1 MSNQNNIQDFDNFFK
16 ESFGNFQPEPP
27 AGVFEAIQ
35 SQLGTATAGGSAGTA
50 IAGKA
55 AQWGIAKIIVGSVA
69 AIAVATT
76 IYIASTNSSNESA
89 VSTNKTNTESTASA
103 SSANEGTNPADISAS
118 TDETSSITNKGRDL
132 TSTTDKNGSNSQSYS
147 SANQTNGG
155 NSQPP
160 ASTTTAVSGDDN
172 NKGAVTT
179 VTNNTEKLIV
189 PMYVSSAKACPNE
202 LVTLTIADDLSKNT
216 YKVNFGDG
224 ATATTVLGK
233 SITHRYATAG
243 TYKITAV
250 DIKGLK
256 MAEQTLVIHGVKTRF
271 TVENTD
277 KATFRFINTTEGAY
291 TYNWFFGDNEQSTQ
305 QSPLHTYKSFEPKEY
320 RVKLVAMDHI
330 GCVDS
335 FITTV
340 KQTYTYEDLKPIIPN
355 VFSPNGDGINDKY
368 DIGIRNEELYHLVI
382 TDRNGNIVFESLDK
396 ENTWDGRNRFTG
408 AECPASSYRMV
419 FVYKIRGFG
428 EQKVNGTVT
437 IKR

>member
-1 MSNQNNIQDFDNFFK
+1 MSNENNIQDFDNFFK

-76 IYIASTNSSNESA
+76 IYITSTNSTNESA
-89 VSTNKTNTESTASA
+89 VPTNNTATENTASKGSTTEGTNSTDIETPSDVASSNTGTSANLPDNSA
-103 SSANEGTNPADISAS
+103 SSGTNGS
-118 TDETSSITNKGRDL
+118 TV
-132 TSTTDKNGSNSQSYS
+132 NGTAQ
-147 SANQTNGG
+147 ANGG

-160 ASTTTAVSGDDN
+160 LSATPPASSEDN
-172 NKGAVTT
+172 NKGVVTT
-179 VTNNTEKLIV
+179 VTTGTEKIVV

-202 LVTLTIADDLSKNT
+202 QVTLTIADDLSKNT

-233 SITHRYATAG
+233 SITHKYAAAG

-256 MAEQTLVIHGVKTRF
+256 MAEQTLVIHGVKARF
-271 TVENTD
+271 TIENTD
-277 KATFRFINTTEGAY
+277 KATFKFINTTEGAY

-305 QSPLHTYKSFEPKEY
+305 QSPSHTYKSFEPKEY

-355 VFSPNGDGINDKY
+355 VFSPNGDGINDRY

-382 TDRNGNIVFESLDK
+382 TDRNGSIVFESLDK
-396 ENTWDGRNRFTG
+396 ENTWDGRNQLTG
-408 AECPASSYRMV
+408 TECPATAYRMV

-428 EQKVNGTVT
+428 EQKVNGTLT

>member
-1 MSNQNNIQDFDNFFK
+1 MSNENNIQDFDNFFK

-35 SQLGTATAGGSAGTA
+35 SQLGTATAGGSAGTI

-89 VSTNKTNTESTASA
+89 VPTNNTATENTASTGSTTEGTNSTDIETPSDVDSSNSGTGANLPDNSA
-103 SSANEGTNPADISAS
+103 SSGTNGS
-118 TDETSSITNKGRDL
+118 TV
-132 TSTTDKNGSNSQSYS
+132 NGTAQ
-147 SANQTNGG
+147 ANGG

-160 ASTTTAVSGDDN
+160 LSVTLPTSSEDN
-172 NKGAVTT
+172 NKGVVTT
-179 VTNNTEKLIV
+179 VTTGTEKIVV

-202 LVTLTIADDLSKNT
+202 QVTLTIADDLSKNT

-233 SITHRYATAG
+233 SITHKYATAG

-256 MAEQTLVIHGVKTRF
+256 MSEQTLVIHGVKTRF

-277 KATFRFINTTEGAY
+277 KATFKFINTTEGAY

-368 DIGIRNEELYHLVI
+368 DIGIRNEELYHLAI

-396 ENTWDGRNRFTG
+396 ENTWDGRNQFTG

>member
-1 MSNQNNIQDFDNFFK
+1 MSNENNIQNFDNFFK

-27 AGVFEAIQ
+27 AGVFEAVQ
-35 SQLGTATAGGSAGTA
+35 SQLGTATAGSSAGTA

-69 AIAVATT
+69 AIAVAAT
-76 IYIASTNSSNESA
+76 IYVASTNSTSEEPTPSSIPTTENTATSGVVNETPNTA
-89 VSTNKTNTESTASA
+89 EIVSPSETSA
-103 SSANEGTNPADISAS
+103 SNTADGNSLPHTTTGSDNGRTVIGTTQA
-118 TDETSSITNKGRDL
+118 
-132 TSTTDKNGSNSQSYS
+132 
-147 SANQTNGG
+147 NGG

-160 ASTTTAVSGDDN
+160 VPTSTSSSGDDN
-172 NKGAVTT
+172 NKGGVTT
-179 VTNNTEKLIV
+179 VTPNIEKMMV

-216 YKVNFGDG
+216 YKINFGDG
-224 ATATTVLGK
+224 ATTATALGK
-233 SITHRYATAG
+233 SITHKYAAAG

-277 KATFRFINTTEGAY
+277 KASFKFNNITEGAY

-305 QSPLHTYKSFEPKEY
+305 HSPVHTYKSFEPKEY

-335 FITTV
+335 FVTTV

-368 DIGIRNEELYHLVI
+368 DIGIRNEELYHLVV
-382 TDRNGNIVFESLDK
+382 TDRSGSIVFESLDK
-396 ENTWDGRNRFTG
+396 ENTWDGRNQFTG
-408 AECPASSYRMV
+408 AECPATAYRVV

>member
-1 MSNQNNIQDFDNFFK
+1 MSNENNIQNFDNFFK
-16 ESFGNFQPEPP
+16 ESFGEFQPEPP

-35 SQLGTATAGGSAGTA
+35 SQLGAAAAGGSAGTA

-76 IYIASTNSSNESA
+76 IYVASTNSTSEDATPSLIP
-89 VSTNKTNTESTASA
+89 TTENTTASG
-103 SSANEGTNPADISAS
+103 SANETPNTTEVVSPSETSAS
-118 TDETSSITNKGRDL
+118 NIAEGNSLPHTTTGSDNGRTATGTS
-132 TSTTDKNGSNSQSYS
+132 
-147 SANQTNGG
+147 QTNGG
-155 NSQPP
+155 NAQPP
-160 ASTTTAVSGDDN
+160 VSTTASPSDTKND
-172 NKGAVTT
+172 KGTT
-179 VTNNTEKLIV
+179 PIITPNTDKVIV

-202 LVTLTIADDLSKNT
+202 TVTITIADDLSKNT

-224 ATATTVLGK
+224 VTATTVLGK
-233 SITHRYATAG
+233 SITHKYAAAG
-243 TYKITAV
+243 MYKITAV

-256 MAEQTLVIHGVKTRF
+256 IAEQTLVIHGVKTRF
-271 TVENTD
+271 TIENTD
-277 KATFRFINTTEGAY
+277 KATFKFNNTTEGAY
-291 TYNWFFGDNEQSTQ
+291 SYNWFFGDNEQSTQ
-305 QSPLHTYKSFEPKEY
+305 YSPTHTYKSFEPKEY
-320 RVKLVAMDHI
+320 RVKLVAIDHI

-335 FITTV
+335 FVTAL
-340 KQTYTYEDLKPIIPN
+340 KQTYTYEDLKPIVPN

-382 TDRNGNIVFESLDK
+382 TDRSGSIVFESLDK
-396 ENTWDGRNRFTG
+396 DNTWDGRNQFTG
-408 AECPASSYRMV
+408 TECPATAYRLV